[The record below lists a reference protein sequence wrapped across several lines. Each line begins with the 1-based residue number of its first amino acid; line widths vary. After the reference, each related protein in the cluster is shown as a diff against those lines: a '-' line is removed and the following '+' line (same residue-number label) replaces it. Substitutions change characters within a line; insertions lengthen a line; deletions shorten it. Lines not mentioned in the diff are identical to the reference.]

1 MASCDTCSYTY
12 FSAISNF
19 FENDDSIVRFLRDHK
34 VLPNEVVC
42 PKCGAQCIHLED
54 QNIWRCTS
62 TYVIQNTRKSCGFS
76 VSDRKGTFLD
86 RIRFPPWKMVLF
98 VNHFLS
104 RYWDHKGVMES
115 LHLSSATSVD
125 WRSFCCEVTD
135 YWFANQEAI
144 GGVGVEVEIDETLI
158 SRRKYGRGR
167 MRKQIWLFG
176 GIERVSKRRFVVPLT
191 GSVGHKR
198 NKETLIP
205 LIKKVRKT
213 RIDNLQRCM
222 ASLQ

>member
-1 MASCDTCSYTY
+1 MTSCDSCSYTY

-19 FENDDSIVRFLRDHK
+19 FENVDSSVRFLGDLK
-34 VLPNEVVC
+34 VLPNEGVC
-42 PKCGAQCIHLED
+42 PKCGAQCIYRED
-54 QNIWRCTS
+54 QNVWRCTS
-62 TYVIQNTRKSCGFS
+62 TYVIRNTRKRRSCDFS

-115 LHLSSATSVD
+115 LHLSSATC
-125 WRSFCCEVTD
+125 WNR
-135 YWFANQEAI
+135 
-144 GGVGVEVEIDETLI
+144 GGVGIEVEIDETLI
-158 SRRKYGRGR
+158 SRRKYGRGQ

-176 GIERVSKRRFVVPLT
+176 GIELVNKRRFVFSLT

-205 LIKKVRKT
+205 LIKST
-213 RIDNLQRCM
+213 
-222 ASLQ
+222 

>member
-1 MASCDTCSYTY
+1 MEKHWEEAFWCGLTHSCVTISLGQLNNCFLSAVSNEPSTCST
-12 FSAISNF
+12 
-19 FENDDSIVRFLRDHK
+19 
-34 VLPNEVVC
+34 VLFCNRECHWHVLFTWV
-42 PKCGAQCIHLED
+42 A
-54 QNIWRCTS
+54 
-62 TYVIQNTRKSCGFS
+62 CGFS

-86 RIRFPPWKMVLF
+86 RIRFSPWKMVLF

-104 RYWDHKGVMES
+104 RYWDHKGEMES

-158 SRRKYGRGR
+158 SRRKYGRGQ
-167 MRKQIWLFG
+167 MRKQIRL
-176 GIERVSKRRFVVPLT
+176 GIERVSKRRFVFPLT

-205 LIKKVRKT
+205 LIKST
-213 RIDNLQRCM
+213 
-222 ASLQ
+222 

>member
-1 MASCDTCSYTY
+1 MTVVFD
-12 FSAISNF
+12 FSATIKFCQMMLFVQNA
-19 FENDDSIVRFLRDHK
+19 E
-34 VLPNEVVC
+34 P
-42 PKCGAQCIHLED
+42 GA
-54 QNIWRCTS
+54 S
-62 TYVIQNTRKSCGFS
+62 TKKTKIFGVAPSTCVIRNTRKRRSCGFS
-76 VSDRKGTFLD
+76 VSDRKGTFLN

-144 GGVGVEVEIDETLI
+144 GGVGIEVEIDETLI
-158 SRRKYGRGR
+158 SRRKYGRGQ

-176 GIERVSKRRFVVPLT
+176 GWNASA
-191 GSVGHKR
+191 SVALFFH
-198 NKETLIP
+198 
-205 LIKKVRKT
+205 
-213 RIDNLQRCM
+213 
-222 ASLQ
+222 